1 MSDLA
6 VRLLPEIVGLVVTPG
21 AIAGCIL
28 LLRSSR
34 PVRNPLVFGSA
45 FVFVYLLI
53 ALSALLGGATG
64 EGSTSHRASAVAGL
78 LIGLLFLGGGIL
90 IAARPLRKGNGRPG
104 LLDELRDAG
113 PRRVLVAGL
122 GLAVINP
129 NLFIMMSGMSVIA
142 SSHVGPGRAVLAT
155 VALLL
160 AAALDFL
167 IPIGVYLALGA
178 RARRGLERAEKW
190 MLARSRAI
198 GMGVLFG
205 FGALF
210 TIRGIMNLI

>member
-6 VRLLPEIVGLVVTPG
+6 VQLLPEILGLLVTPG

-28 LLRSSR
+28 LLRSGR

-45 FVFVYLLI
+45 FVFVYFLI

-64 EGSTSHRASAVAGL
+64 EGSTSHRASSVAGL
-78 LIGLLFLGGGIL
+78 LIGLLFLAGGAVL
-90 IAARPLRKGNGRPG
+90 ALRPRRAGNGRPR

-142 SSHVGPGRAVLAT
+142 SSHVGPGRALLAT
-155 VALLL
+155 CALLV

-167 IPIGVYLALGA
+167 IPIGVYL
-178 RARRGLERAEKW
+178 
-190 MLARSRAI
+190 
-198 GMGVLFG
+198 
-205 FGALF
+205 
-210 TIRGIMNLI
+210 